1 MILNKQIFCAVCL
14 AILPQISNGDIID
27 FDFTGR
33 LSIGDPGD
41 GLVSNQP
48 IAASFSYDTDLG
60 IGNSS
65 LLITTDQLFFGFP
78 MTFHDISMNRIDGS
92 NLIDGTVLVDWNVNN
107 DMLTHIEW
115 DASGLFNA
123 IDMELQVGDTISGTD
138 LIRDGSFL
146 ADVNSATPYSDQ
158 LTGQSEFISYA
169 PLAATS
175 NTLGFGSETPFPGF
189 KAYFDIG
196 SGNSLHVTG
205 YSVSSVPVPAAVWL
219 FGSGLLGLVGMAR
232 RKKAA

>member
-1 MILNKQIFCAVCL
+1 MKKSQLLGALCACL
-14 AILPQISNGDIID
+14 AVLPQISHADIID

-33 LSIGDPGD
+33 LSIGDPGL
-41 GLVSNQP
+41 GLISNQP
-48 IAASFSYDTDLG
+48 IAASFSYDTVLG
-60 IGNSS
+60 IGNSNLS
-65 LLITTDQLFFGFP
+65 ITTDQLFFGFP

-92 NLIDGTVLVDWNVNN
+92 NLIDGTVLVDWNANN
-107 DMLTHIEW
+107 DMLTHVEW

-123 IDMELQVGDTISGTD
+123 IDMGLQVGDTISGTN
-138 LIRDGSFL
+138 LIRDGSIF
-146 ADVNSATPYSDQ
+146 ANVNSATPYSDQ

-175 NTLGFGSETPFPGF
+175 NTVGFGPETPFTGV

-219 FGSGLLGLVGMAR
+219 FGSGFIGLIGIAR
-232 RKKAA
+232 RKKA